1 MRYFY
6 LNVIGVMGLMLDLS
20 MSCERCVMCTWLRVL
35 SFLVL
40 YCVSSWSRIVRC
52 GSVSQSCVKGP
63 VCCDGVDWMWFGRGL
78 CSKILVDM
86 SMWWRIWRL
95 HVKG

>member
-63 VCCDGVDWMWFGRGL
+63 VCCDGVDWMWVGRGL